1 MTEQN
6 MNEQNIESVAQ
17 PPRRNH
23 RQPREH
29 TRIDYIRQWL
39 NIIFMLGAVV
49 GVIFY
54 FLSDSNTPL
63 SAKTIEIELG
73 EIWRGEH
80 LQKVMEKKS
89 KNKNKDKK

>member
-6 MNEQNIESVAQ
+6 MNEQNNESVAQ

-23 RQPREH
+23 RQPREYN
-29 TRIDYIRQWL
+29 RIDYIRQWL

-54 FLSDSNTPL
+54 FLSDSNTGVIIL
-63 SAKTIEIELG
+63 LTAIVFKFVECVLRVIN
-73 EIWRGEH
+73 R
-80 LQKVMEKKS
+80 
-89 KNKNKDKK
+89 

>member
-6 MNEQNIESVAQ
+6 MNEQNNESVAQ

-29 TRIDYIRQWL
+29 NRIDYIRQWL

-54 FLSDSNTPL
+54 FLSDRNTGVIIL
-63 SAKTIEIELG
+63 LTAIVFKFVECVLRVIN
-73 EIWRGEH
+73 R
-80 LQKVMEKKS
+80 
-89 KNKNKDKK
+89 

>member
-6 MNEQNIESVAQ
+6 MNEQNNESVAQ

-23 RQPREH
+23 RQPCEH

-54 FLSDSNTPL
+54 FLSDSNTGVIIL
-63 SAKTIEIELG
+63 LTAIVFKFVECVLRVIN
-73 EIWRGEH
+73 R
-80 LQKVMEKKS
+80 
-89 KNKNKDKK
+89 

>member
-6 MNEQNIESVAQ
+6 MNEQNNESVAQ

-29 TRIDYIRQWL
+29 NRIDYIRQWL

-49 GVIFY
+49 GVIILLTAIVFK
-54 FLSDSNTPL
+54 FVECVLRVIN
-63 SAKTIEIELG
+63 
-73 EIWRGEH
+73 R
-80 LQKVMEKKS
+80 
-89 KNKNKDKK
+89 

>member
-6 MNEQNIESVAQ
+6 MNEQNNESVAQ

-29 TRIDYIRQWL
+29 TRIDYFRQWL

-54 FLSDSNTPL
+54 FLSDSNTGVIIL
-63 SAKTIEIELG
+63 LTAIVFKFVECVLRVIN
-73 EIWRGEH
+73 R
-80 LQKVMEKKS
+80 
-89 KNKNKDKK
+89 

>member
-23 RQPREH
+23 RHPREH

-54 FLSDSNTPL
+54 FLSDSNTGVIIL
-63 SAKTIEIELG
+63 LTAIVFKFVECVLRVIN
-73 EIWRGEH
+73 R
-80 LQKVMEKKS
+80 
-89 KNKNKDKK
+89 

>member
-6 MNEQNIESVAQ
+6 MNEQNNESVAQ

-23 RQPREH
+23 RQPLEH

-54 FLSDSNTPL
+54 FLSDSNTGVIIL
-63 SAKTIEIELG
+63 LTAIVFKFVECVLRVIN
-73 EIWRGEH
+73 R
-80 LQKVMEKKS
+80 
-89 KNKNKDKK
+89 

>member
-6 MNEQNIESVAQ
+6 MNEQNNESVAQ

-39 NIIFMLGAVV
+39 NIFFMLGAVV

-54 FLSDSNTPL
+54 FLSDSNTGVIIL
-63 SAKTIEIELG
+63 LTAIVFKFVECVLRVIN
-73 EIWRGEH
+73 R
-80 LQKVMEKKS
+80 
-89 KNKNKDKK
+89 

>member
-6 MNEQNIESVAQ
+6 MNEQNNESVAQ

-39 NIIFMLGAVV
+39 NIIFMMGAVV
-49 GVIFY
+49 GVIY
-54 FLSDSNTPL
+54 Y
-63 SAKTIEIELG
+63 
-73 EIWRGEH
+73 
-80 LQKVMEKKS
+80 
-89 KNKNKDKK
+89 

>member
-6 MNEQNIESVAQ
+6 MNEQNNESVAQ

-54 FLSDSNTPL
+54 FLSDSNMGVIILLPAIVFKFVECVL
-63 SAKTIEIELG
+63 RVIN
-73 EIWRGEH
+73 R
-80 LQKVMEKKS
+80 
-89 KNKNKDKK
+89 

>member
-6 MNEQNIESVAQ
+6 MNEQNNESVAQ
-17 PPRRNH
+17 LPRRNH

-39 NIIFMLGAVV
+39 NIIFILGAVV

-54 FLSDSNTPL
+54 FLSDSNTSVIIL
-63 SAKTIEIELG
+63 LTAIVFKFVECVLRVIN
-73 EIWRGEH
+73 R
-80 LQKVMEKKS
+80 
-89 KNKNKDKK
+89 

>member
-6 MNEQNIESVAQ
+6 MNEQNNESVAQ
-17 PPRRNH
+17 PPRRNY

-29 TRIDYIRQWL
+29 NRIDYIRQWL

-54 FLSDSNTPL
+54 FLSDSNTGVIIL
-63 SAKTIEIELG
+63 LTAIVFKFVECVLRVIN
-73 EIWRGEH
+73 R
-80 LQKVMEKKS
+80 
-89 KNKNKDKK
+89 

>member
-6 MNEQNIESVAQ
+6 MNEQNNESVAQ

-29 TRIDYIRQWL
+29 NRIDYIRQRL

-54 FLSDSNTPL
+54 FLSDSNTGVIIL
-63 SAKTIEIELG
+63 LTAIVFKFVECVLRVIN
-73 EIWRGEH
+73 R
-80 LQKVMEKKS
+80 
-89 KNKNKDKK
+89 

>member
-6 MNEQNIESVAQ
+6 MNEQNNESVAQ
-17 PPRRNH
+17 PPRSNH

-54 FLSDSNTPL
+54 FLSDSNTGVIIL
-63 SAKTIEIELG
+63 LTAIVFKFVECVLRVIN
-73 EIWRGEH
+73 R
-80 LQKVMEKKS
+80 
-89 KNKNKDKK
+89 

>member
-6 MNEQNIESVAQ
+6 MNEQNNESVAQ

-29 TRIDYIRQWL
+29 TRTDYIRQWL

-54 FLSDSNTPL
+54 FLSDSNTGVIIL
-63 SAKTIEIELG
+63 LTAIVFKFVECVLRVIN
-73 EIWRGEH
+73 R
-80 LQKVMEKKS
+80 
-89 KNKNKDKK
+89 

>member
-6 MNEQNIESVAQ
+6 MNEQNNESVAQ

-23 RQPREH
+23 RQPRER

-54 FLSDSNTPL
+54 FLSDSNTGVIIL
-63 SAKTIEIELG
+63 LTAIVFKFVECVLRVIN
-73 EIWRGEH
+73 R
-80 LQKVMEKKS
+80 
-89 KNKNKDKK
+89 

>member
-6 MNEQNIESVAQ
+6 MNEQNNESVAQ

-23 RQPREH
+23 RQPREQN
-29 TRIDYIRQWL
+29 RIDYIRQWL

-54 FLSDSNTPL
+54 FLSDSNTGVIIL
-63 SAKTIEIELG
+63 LAAIVFKFVECVLRVIN
-73 EIWRGEH
+73 R
-80 LQKVMEKKS
+80 
-89 KNKNKDKK
+89 

>member
-6 MNEQNIESVAQ
+6 MNEQNNESVAQ

-23 RQPREH
+23 SQPREH

-54 FLSDSNTPL
+54 FLSDSNTGIIIL
-63 SAKTIEIELG
+63 LTAIVFKFVECVLRVIN
-73 EIWRGEH
+73 R
-80 LQKVMEKKS
+80 
-89 KNKNKDKK
+89 

>member
-29 TRIDYIRQWL
+29 

-54 FLSDSNTPL
+54 FLSDSNTGVIIL
-63 SAKTIEIELG
+63 LTAIVFKFVECVLRVIN
-73 EIWRGEH
+73 R
-80 LQKVMEKKS
+80 
-89 KNKNKDKK
+89 

>member
-6 MNEQNIESVAQ
+6 MNEQNNESVAQ

-39 NIIFMLGAVV
+39 NSIFMLGAVV

-54 FLSDSNTPL
+54 FLSDSNTGVIIL
-63 SAKTIEIELG
+63 LTAIVFKFVECVLRVIN
-73 EIWRGEH
+73 R
-80 LQKVMEKKS
+80 
-89 KNKNKDKK
+89 

>member
-6 MNEQNIESVAQ
+6 MNEQNNESVAQ

-23 RQPREH
+23 RQPRKH

-54 FLSDSNTPL
+54 FLSDSNTGVIIL
-63 SAKTIEIELG
+63 LTAIVFKFVECVLRVIN
-73 EIWRGEH
+73 R
-80 LQKVMEKKS
+80 
-89 KNKNKDKK
+89 

>member
-6 MNEQNIESVAQ
+6 MNEQNNESVAQ

-29 TRIDYIRQWL
+29 TRIDYNRQWL

-54 FLSDSNTPL
+54 FLSDSNTGVIIL
-63 SAKTIEIELG
+63 LTAIVFKFVECVLRVIN
-73 EIWRGEH
+73 R
-80 LQKVMEKKS
+80 
-89 KNKNKDKK
+89 